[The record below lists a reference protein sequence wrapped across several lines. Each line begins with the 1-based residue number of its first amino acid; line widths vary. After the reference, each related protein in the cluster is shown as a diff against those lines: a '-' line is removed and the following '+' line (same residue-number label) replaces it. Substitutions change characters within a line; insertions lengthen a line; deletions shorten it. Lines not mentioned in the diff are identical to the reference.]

1 MELEAVDEANNQQ
14 VKELEKSLAS
24 RLEKQKDDFQA
35 TASVHSREL
44 KAHKQALLTAGDI

>member
-24 RLEKQKDDFQA
+24 RLEKQRDDF
-35 TASVHSREL
+35 
-44 KAHKQALLTAGDI
+44 